1 MSKAKVV
8 AVRRTSRATDPV
20 PSGPCRATVR
30 EVRDDGWV
38 VVAVGAHM
46 WSCLMLEHLALLS
59 PLHVDDE
66 VLVLPAEGDAPPVI
80 LGRVGRHPQP
90 GAGVLQINA
99 PGGVSLR
106 SGDAALEIRAD
117 GRVLLKGEDVAIH
130 AKGTQRIRAGTVAIN

>member
-1 MSKAKVV
+1 MSKSKVV
-8 AVRRTSRATDPV
+8 AVRRTARPTDTLPT
-20 PSGPCRATVR
+20 GPCRAMVR

-38 VVAVGAHM
+38 VVAVGTQM

-59 PLHVDDE
+59 PLQVGDV
-66 VLVLPAEGDAPPVI
+66 VLVLPAEGESAPVI

-90 GAGVLQINA
+90 GAAVLQVHA

-106 SGDAALEIRAD
+106 SGDAALEIRPD